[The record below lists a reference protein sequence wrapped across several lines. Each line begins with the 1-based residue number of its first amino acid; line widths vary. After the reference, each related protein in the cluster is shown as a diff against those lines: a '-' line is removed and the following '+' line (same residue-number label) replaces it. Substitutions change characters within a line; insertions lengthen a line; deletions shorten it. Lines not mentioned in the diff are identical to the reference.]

1 MDLLTSRTHIKP
13 LTEIEHSQFRSV
25 LMGVGYIDTR
35 ADLAFVVS
43 HLQGYQNAPLQQDLM
58 DLWHLLRYL
67 NRVPHL
73 PLVFKPTD
81 CELHAYVDATDCEL
95 HAYVDASFAIHADM
109 RSHYGYMIFF
119 GSNENSPILAKSG
132 KLKAIHRSSTE
143 AEISGV
149 NELASELLWVIDLCI
164 ELGYSQE
171 DVNIMQ
177 DNQSCIT
184 LLQRER
190 ERRIFHSHSRH
201 IRV

>member
-1 MDLLTSRTHIKP
+1 
-13 LTEIEHSQFRSV
+13 
-25 LMGVGYIDTR
+25 
-35 ADLAFVVS
+35 
-43 HLQGYQNAPLQQDLM
+43 
-58 DLWHLLRYL
+58 
-67 NRVPHL
+67 
-73 PLVFKPTD
+73 
-81 CELHAYVDATDCEL
+81 
-95 HAYVDASFAIHADM
+95 M

-184 LLQRER
+184 LLQK
-190 ERRIFHSHSRH
+190 ERRNFQSHSRH
-201 IRV
+201 IRVKWAFYVQEYLKKSFHLTYCPTNLMLADILTKNLSGHLFRQHVERLFCCTLPH